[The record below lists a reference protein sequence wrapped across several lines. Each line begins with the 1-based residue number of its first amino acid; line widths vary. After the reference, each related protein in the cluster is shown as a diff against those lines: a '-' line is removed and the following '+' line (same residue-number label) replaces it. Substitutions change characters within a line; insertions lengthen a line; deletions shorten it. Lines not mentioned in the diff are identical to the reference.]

1 MIFFEILKSWII
13 FDCFKKLL
21 CVSTVDDQ
29 WPSFFLIWQLYVM
42 ITYVSDS
49 DYSFISVNL
58 SSVFLFVFWWLL
70 PVCLLVFVQSF
81 SYFGLFVSRMNEWI
95 SLVNFFCC
103 CCCCELHLTII
114 IIIQIINDK
123 LKITKQNLTTCCL
136 TIFCLSPFL
145 FFISM
150 SLSNVNN

>member
-1 MIFFEILKSWII
+1 MCVYSGRPVTII
-13 FDCFKKLL
+13 FPHMTTL
-21 CVSTVDDQ
+21 CDDNLCIRFWLFIHFSQ
-29 WPSFFLIWQLYVM
+29 
-42 ITYVSDS
+42 
-49 DYSFISVNL
+49 SFISFSAVCFSDDHCL
-58 SSVFLFVFWWLL
+58 SVAWFLFKAFLIL
-70 PVCLLVFVQSF
+70 D
-81 SYFGLFVSRMNEWI
+81 YLFREWMNEWI

-103 CCCCELHLTII
+103 CCCCELHLTIIIII

-150 SLSNVNN
+150 SLSSVNN